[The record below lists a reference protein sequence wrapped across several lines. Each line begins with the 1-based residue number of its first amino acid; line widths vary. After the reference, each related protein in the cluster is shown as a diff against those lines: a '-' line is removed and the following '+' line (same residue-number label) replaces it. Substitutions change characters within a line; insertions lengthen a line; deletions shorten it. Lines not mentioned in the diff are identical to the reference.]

1 MSDDIRQAISST
13 VELIKS
19 IEPARLEFINSA
31 QQLSV
36 MHENDEKAFR
46 AMRKIAVEAQKH
58 RDLLAVGAKA
68 NIESRDQLI
77 EQNELLK
84 KQLSEQ
90 TEINQRLEREFAM
103 GAREVVFT
111 RRKANWSLL
120 IAIVS
125 LIMTTIS
132 IITNM

>member
-46 AMRKIAVEAQKH
+46 AMRKIADEAQKH

-77 EQNELLK
+77 EQNKLLR
-84 KQLSEQ
+84 KQLTEQ
-90 TEINQRLEREFAM
+90 TEINPRLEYEFKM
-103 GAREVVFT
+103 GAREAVIT
-111 RRKANWSLL
+111 RKISYWSLFFGIVGVVVAIIAL
-120 IAIVS
+120 IRG
-125 LIMTTIS
+125 
-132 IITNM
+132 

>member
-19 IEPARLEFINSA
+19 IKPARLEFINSA

-46 AMRKIAVEAQKH
+46 SMRKIADEAQKH

-77 EQNELLK
+77 EQNELLR

-90 TEINQRLEREFAM
+90 TEINQRLEYEFKM
-103 GAREVVFT
+103 GAREAVIT
-111 RRKANWSLL
+111 RKISYWSLFFGIVGVVMAMIAL
-120 IAIVS
+120 IRG
-125 LIMTTIS
+125 
-132 IITNM
+132 